1 MTGRLCFVLVVLLAC
16 SGVAVAAA
24 SPGDIDTRMVQAEK
38 LRLKDHAR
46 FVTLLEKLHHDL
58 PQMDPKQTWRLRYND
73 AWESM
78 FEGHYPASE
87 ADFREIIAHSGDAA
101 LVAKSTALLMDN
113 LALQARYA
121 DAYVEANRATD
132 MLPRVT
138 DPQARFT
145 LLSHLSQTL
154 NFAGQQ
160 DLALKYAEMMVP
172 ATPPGESPC
181 PALYMKTA
189 ALEGLKRLTSTSP
202 ELAEAIASCTANGEP
217 VIGNAAS
224 LILVDMYI
232 AERAPT
238 KAMAVL
244 DRIEPSIRASGYFP
258 ALVAM
263 TKHRGQAYQQMGN
276 LAEARSWALQ
286 AVTMSHP
293 GDFNEWLR
301 DAYQVLYEV
310 EKASGNAAAALR
322 YHEQYVRQEQS
333 FRHDVNARAM
343 AYQAARQRVLAQRM
357 QAAQLIEENDILR
370 LQGELDEKALEM
382 SRLHIALM
390 VIALLA
396 LGLWMVRLRRSQ
408 LRFKRLSAH
417 DGLTGIFIQQHFIG
431 EMERMLGKLKRRQ
444 ATACYV
450 TLDLDHF
457 KVVNDTYGHTV
468 GDAALKHAV
477 EVCKAQLRPVDLFGR
492 LGGEEFGMVL
502 PATSREQGRAVAERM
517 RSAIHGNPMPTAEG
531 SVTLAASIGVACT
544 DTIGYDVQRLCRAA
558 DTALYRAKGEGR
570 DRVVVDG
577 DPEPDDGSP

>member
-1 MTGRLCFVLVVLLAC
+1 MIDRWWRFLLILMAFVCTTA
-16 SGVAVAAA
+16 SAA
-24 SPGDIDTRMVQAEK
+24 STNDIDTRIAQAEAI
-38 LRLKDHAR
+38 RLKDHAR
-46 FVTLLEKLHHDL
+46 FVTLLDQLHNDA
-58 PQMDPKQTWRLRYND
+58 PNMDAKQKWRLRYND

-87 ADFREIIAHSGDAA
+87 ADFRDIIARSDNEA

-121 DAYVEANRATD
+121 DAYVEANIATD

-138 DPQARFT
+138 DAQARFT

-172 ATPPGESPC
+172 ATPPGETPC
-181 PALYMKTA
+181 PALYMKAA
-189 ALEGLKRLTSTSP
+189 ALEGLKRLTSASP
-202 ELAEAIASCTANGEP
+202 ELAEAIADCTANGQP
-217 VIGNAAS
+217 VIANASS

-232 AERAPT
+232 AERSPT

-263 TKHRGQAYQQMGN
+263 TKHRGQAFQQMGN
-276 LAEARSWALQ
+276 LAEARKWALQ

-310 EKASGNAAAALR
+310 EKASGNPDAALE
-322 YHEQYVRQEQS
+322 YHEQYVKQEQS

-357 QAAQLIEENDILR
+357 QAAKLIEENDILR
-370 LQGELDEKALEM
+370 LQGELDNKALEM
-382 SRLHIALM
+382 TRLHIALLSI
-390 VIALLA
+390 VLLA
-396 LGLWMVRLRRSQ
+396 VVLWLVRLRRSQ

-431 EMERMLGKLKRRQ
+431 EMERTLATLKRRK
-444 ATACYV
+444 ADACYV

-457 KVVNDTYGHTV
+457 KAVNDTYGHTV

-477 EVCKAQLRPVDLFGR
+477 GVCKGQLRPIDLFGR
-492 LGGEEFGMVL
+492 LGGEEFGIVL
-502 PATSREQGRAVAERM
+502 PATSREQGRAVAERL
-517 RSAIHGNPMPTAEG
+517 RSALTANPMLSVEG
-531 SVTLAASIGVACT
+531 RVTLAASIGVACT

-558 DTALYRAKGEGR
+558 DTALYRAKGDGR
-570 DRVVVDG
+570 NRVVVDG
-577 DPEPDDGSP
+577 DPEPG